1 MNTPSLFLSLEA
13 LCLYS
18 VSNRLLIDVCL
29 PYLESLIN
37 QASQSPAEAFKTF
50 RFVHFLRFFLLS
62 LSYHRIHCVFF
73 FVSFVSTNCAAKPHA
88 HLFASH
94 QLVFWTK
101 ELHEDLVS
109 RLADRICYLSPLAGT
124 AVSIALSHRINTVA
138 TYNHT
143 KLYINPDAR
152 STLFQNFG
160 QALRHLSLDF
170 PSIDDDLFAGITSS
184 ASAKHLESVNL
195 NAAALETTRAAGR
208 LLSSLTSITKLK
220 LRFQH
225 DLTRGKLSSLL
236 KGIRRLASLE
246 TLALFLPSYND
257 PAILK
262 LFRKRRLPALASLSM
277 GQKVRMLFESEL
289 VPIAQRLLAWPD
301 DRCSKLRRLQLY
313 ALPGPCLPYLCSICV
328 KFPALERFL
337 RNSIDWPSFQ
347 QLSPLLPR
355 VRWLSLEDCPNLV
368 DLTRILV
375 KNNPNLEYLF
385 LEGAQTFSF
394 CSLTQLSSLQT
405 LHISAAA
412 LDQQSICSDIFPASL
427 TGLQIEVPWGTDSLL
442 DISQATSGLTNLR
455 LLKGHL
461 MTSDSHLLENLSS
474 ALPLLEE
481 MSLADLAIPRLSH
494 AAIRTLEVPTRVS
507 SIALH
512 LPMLDSIQ
520 APSLRA
526 IPQSQC
532 SAPSLRSIASGRDD
546 QVPLDHLESFKY
558 SLQRLRIAAPADLN
572 SLSRLPL
579 LSELMLTNGTISSEL
594 VQVISSML
602 LLTKLA
608 ISDCTAS
615 APDVLDNIQ
624 HRGLAKLA
632 VDGISNLDMDIN
644 LTLLPNLR
652 SLVVESTK
660 VNSIRIRGA
669 MLLQKVK
676 LSEVGTL
683 NQCILE
689 DLPRLLVVEM
699 EELSTRRVRMEGL
712 SSCRKILLNYVR
724 IYGKVRVGPLPLL
737 HQFTYGA
744 ESFEFDASVPAK
756 FRSHAPGEAIFD
768 IIEYPGSEDDDDDD
782 DEDADEEE
790 DTNSD

>member
-1 MNTPSLFLSLEA
+1 
-13 LCLYS
+13 
-18 VSNRLLIDVCL
+18 
-29 PYLESLIN
+29 
-37 QASQSPAEAFKTF
+37 
-50 RFVHFLRFFLLS
+50 
-62 LSYHRIHCVFF
+62 
-73 FVSFVSTNCAAKPHA
+73 
-88 HLFASH
+88 
-94 QLVFWTK
+94 
-101 ELHEDLVS
+101 
-109 RLADRICYLSPLAGT
+109 
-124 AVSIALSHRINTVA
+124 
-138 TYNHT
+138 
-143 KLYINPDAR
+143 
-152 STLFQNFG
+152 
-160 QALRHLSLDF
+160 
-170 PSIDDDLFAGITSS
+170 
-184 ASAKHLESVNL
+184 
-195 NAAALETTRAAGR
+195 
-208 LLSSLTSITKLK
+208 
-220 LRFQH
+220 
-225 DLTRGKLSSLL
+225 
-236 KGIRRLASLE
+236 
-246 TLALFLPSYND
+246 
-257 PAILK
+257 
-262 LFRKRRLPALASLSM
+262 
-277 GQKVRMLFESEL
+277 
-289 VPIAQRLLAWPD
+289 
-301 DRCSKLRRLQLY
+301 
-313 ALPGPCLPYLCSICV
+313 
-328 KFPALERFL
+328 
-337 RNSIDWPSFQ
+337 
-347 QLSPLLPR
+347 
-355 VRWLSLEDCPNLV
+355 
-368 DLTRILV
+368 
-375 KNNPNLEYLF
+375 
-385 LEGAQTFSF
+385 
-394 CSLTQLSSLQT
+394 
-405 LHISAAA
+405 
-412 LDQQSICSDIFPASL
+412 
-427 TGLQIEVPWGTDSLL
+427 
-442 DISQATSGLTNLR
+442 
-455 LLKGHL
+455 
-461 MTSDSHLLENLSS
+461 
-474 ALPLLEE
+474 
-481 MSLADLAIPRLSH
+481 
-494 AAIRTLEVPTRVS
+494 
-507 SIALH
+507 
-512 LPMLDSIQ
+512 MLDSIQ